1 MPSPIPSER
10 AELGPA
16 GRGRWW
22 GAGLA
27 PGPCGQE
34 ESIRWGSG
42 GDAGE
47 SAESVSFTVVRG
59 GLRPPAEQQQLEV
72 KASGS
77 ETRPPCGHPPP
88 CRARLAPHL
97 LPSSPLPG
105 GPWASKGLWRLRV
118 FGARGCFNNI
128 QAAKSTLFSSRTGA
142 SQGFPRAAAPVGVF
156 SRGYFPN
163 PVFSS
168 VFLNSVYL

>member
-27 PGPCGQE
+27 PGPHGQE

-47 SAESVSFTVVRG
+47 SAESESLTVVRG
-59 GLRPPAEQQQLEV
+59 GLRPPAVQQQLEV

-77 ETRPPCGHPPP
+77 ETRPPCRHPPP
-88 CRARLAPHL
+88 CRAPLTLHL
-97 LPSSPLPG
+97 LRSSPLPG
-105 GPWASKGLWRLRV
+105 GPWASKGLWRL
-118 FGARGCFNNI
+118 
-128 QAAKSTLFSSRTGA
+128 
-142 SQGFPRAAAPVGVF
+142 
-156 SRGYFPN
+156 
-163 PVFSS
+163 
-168 VFLNSVYL
+168 

>member
-27 PGPCGQE
+27 PGPRGQE

-128 QAAKSTLFSSRTGA
+128 QAAKSTLFSYRN
-142 SQGFPRAAAPVGVF
+142 PRDCPRKVI
-156 SRGYFPN
+156 
-163 PVFSS
+163 
-168 VFLNSVYL
+168 FL

>member
-27 PGPCGQE
+27 PGPRGQE

-59 GLRPPAEQQQLEV
+59 SLRPPAVQQQLEV

-88 CRARLAPHL
+88 AGPGSPRTSCLPPHCL
-97 LPSSPLPG
+97 VGPGPAKGFGGCECSVPG
-105 GPWASKGLWRLRV
+105 GVLTTCRL
-118 FGARGCFNNI
+118 
-128 QAAKSTLFSSRTGA
+128 
-142 SQGFPRAAAPVGVF
+142 PRAHYSLTEIQGIAQE
-156 SRGYFPN
+156 R
-163 PVFSS
+163 
-168 VFLNSVYL
+168 